1 MQTGLNDILLAFGL
15 TLVAGLS
22 TGIGSVIALI
32 AKKTDTRFLSLSLG
46 LSAGVMIYVSF
57 MELMPESVALLSG
70 IYGGKLPS
78 LFMLLAFFAGIGLIA
93 LIDAHG
99 PPEGYPLSTVDE
111 KKRMLHEKHIAL
123 WDAVSS
129 CSLSGSA
136 DSSIKDVIANDI
148 ASLIGKTEIRKV
160 LANGSLAARI
170 YQKLI
175 FPQSGIGC
183 IPLPSTSPANAAFS
197 LERLCEI
204 WSQELLH

>member
-1 MQTGLNDILLAFGL
+1 MQLSHPFPPEYDSHSRLLI
-15 TLVAGLS
+15 
-22 TGIGSVIALI
+22 IGSFPSVKSREEGFYYAHPRN
-32 AKKTDTRFLSLSLG
+32 RFWKMLE
-46 LSAGVMIYVSF
+46 I
-57 MELMPESVALLSG
+57 
-70 IYGGKLPS
+70 IYGCS
-78 LFMLLAFFAGIGLIA
+78 
-93 LIDAHG
+93 
-99 PPEGYPLSTVDE
+99 LSTVDE

-136 DSSIKDVIANDI
+136 DSSIRDVIANDI
-148 ASLIGKTEIRKV
+148 ATLIGKTEIRKV

-170 YQKLI
+170 YEKHI

-204 WSQELLH
+204 WSQELLI